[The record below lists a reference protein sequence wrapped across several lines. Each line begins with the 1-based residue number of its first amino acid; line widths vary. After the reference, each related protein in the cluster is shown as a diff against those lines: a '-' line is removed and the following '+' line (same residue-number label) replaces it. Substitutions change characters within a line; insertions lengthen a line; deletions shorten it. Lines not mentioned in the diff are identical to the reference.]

1 MENWK
6 DIKGYE
12 GLYQVSD
19 QGNVKGPKGY
29 ILKPQSRM
37 HGYLA
42 VFLYK
47 DGCPRYQ
54 VSVHR
59 LVAEAFLPKPEEAT
73 EVNHIDEDKQNNRAS
88 NLEWVTRSENMRRGT
103 VSARIGA
110 AGFNGKKSRPVAQ
123 YSLDGDL
130 IATYPSL
137 AEVERRTGFAKANV
151 CRCAQGSKN
160 YSHAYGYIWRY
171 TS

>member
-29 ILKPQSRM
+29 ILKPQARR

-42 VFLYK
+42 VYLYK
-47 DGCPRYQ
+47 DGCPRGHE
-54 VSVHR
+54 SIHR
-59 LVAEAFLPKPEEAT
+59 LVAEAFLPKPEGAT
-73 EVNHIDEDKQNNRAS
+73 EVNHIDEDKQNNRVS
-88 NLEWVTRSENMRRGT
+88 NLEWVTHSENMRRGT
-103 VSARIGA
+103 VPARIGA
-110 AGFNGKKSRPVAQ
+110 AGLNGKTSRPIAQ
-123 YSLDGDL
+123 YTRDGIL
-130 IATYPSL
+130 VATYPSM
-137 AEVERRTGFAKANV
+137 AEAERKTGFAKANI
-151 CRCAQGSKN
+151 CRCAQGSSG

-171 TS
+171 AS